1 MPSFKFKAKNLE
13 GKEINGTREAE
24 DKFALA
30 RALRQENYILIDF
43 QEEGK
48 KRKWNIFSFSFDGV
62 PFAEKMIF
70 THNLAVM
77 VGAGISLTRA
87 LGILIEQ
94 SKNVKFKKII
104 LKISNDITKGR
115 SLSDSLSDHKKIF
128 SALYVSMV
136 KAGEKSGK
144 LHESLNLLAD
154 QMEKEM
160 RIKRKIRGA
169 MVYPLIV
176 LITMVGIAILML
188 IYVVPSLVSTFG
200 ELGIQLPLST
210 RIIIWLSRSLI
221 SSSLLI
227 LSVFVVLVISFIY
240 LLRLAAVRKFLDG
253 AWLRLPIISP
263 LIQKIN
269 SARTARTLSSLIDS
283 GVEILEAMT
292 ITSEV
297 VQNVHYKNVLM
308 ESKKDIQ
315 KGEAISVS
323 IRKSKGVFPLLF
335 GEMVAVGEE
344 TGKLS
349 EMLLQLAVFYEEEVN
364 EATKDMATV
373 IEPVLMV
380 VIGAAVGFF
389 AISMVKPMYSML
401 DAI

>member
-1 MPSFKFKAKNLE
+1 ME